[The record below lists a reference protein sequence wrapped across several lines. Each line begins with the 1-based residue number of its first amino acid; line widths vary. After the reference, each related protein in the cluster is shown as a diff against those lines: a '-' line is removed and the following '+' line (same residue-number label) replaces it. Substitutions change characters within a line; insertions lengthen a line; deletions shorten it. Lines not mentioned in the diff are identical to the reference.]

1 MENTDNNLDIKFTF
15 QCKQKWYKL
24 QPTANP
30 DVRFCHDCSLNV
42 HSIVDRLD
50 LEKLDI
56 GEKCIAL
63 TTELSEREGWVTIL
77 GGVERSTRSLPKYPP
92 QQQFIFSCG
101 YMANLTKSQLNTLH
115 FLRRDLQVTL
125 SLKKKTQFT
134 AWCAQP
140 EELDRI
146 IRVLE
151 REEIIYSI
159 E

>member
-1 MENTDNNLDIKFTF
+1 MEDTDNNLNIKFTF
-15 QCKQKWYKL
+15 QCKRKWYEL
-24 QPTANP
+24 QPTTNP
-30 DVRFCHDCSLNV
+30 DVRFCHECSLNV

-56 GEKCIAL
+56 GERCIAL
-63 TTELSEREGWVTIL
+63 TTKSSEREGWITIL
-77 GGVERSTRSLPKYPP
+77 GGVERSIPEYPP
-92 QQQFIFSCG
+92 KQQFIFNCG
-101 YMANLTKSQLNTLH
+101 YMDNLTKSQLNTLH
-115 FLRRDLQVTL
+115 FLRRNFQVTL

-146 IRVLE
+146 IRVLD